1 QGGAMLSLLVL
12 PLLIPVLIFG
22 SGAVIAQLSGL
33 EADGYI
39 SLLAALLLLSLTFAP
54 WATAAALKIALE

>member
-1 QGGAMLSLLVL
+1 
-12 PLLIPVLIFG
+12 VLIFG

>member
-1 QGGAMLSLLVL
+1 
-12 PLLIPVLIFG
+12 
-22 SGAVIAQLSGL
+22 L